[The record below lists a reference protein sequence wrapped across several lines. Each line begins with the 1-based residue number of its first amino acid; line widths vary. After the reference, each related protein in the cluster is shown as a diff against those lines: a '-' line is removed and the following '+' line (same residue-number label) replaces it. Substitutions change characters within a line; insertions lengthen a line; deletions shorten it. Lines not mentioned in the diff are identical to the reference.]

1 MDARGQR
8 WALEPSGVTLMAC
21 QRWES
26 GPLPRETHPAAQKM
40 RPRTNAPR
48 AHASVN
54 GIGCAS
60 ASCTAMLTTPM
71 PLTMCQVLCGSTR
84 GKCPVGPLLE

>member
-8 WALEPSGVTLMAC
+8 WALEPMRGVTFMAC

-71 PLTMCQVLCGSTR
+71 PLTMCRVLCGSTR
-84 GKCPVGPLLE
+84 GK

>member
-1 MDARGQR
+1 MRSAVGTRAVARCYING
-8 WALEPSGVTLMAC
+8 C

-71 PLTMCQVLCGSTR
+71 PLTMCRVLCGSTR
-84 GKCPVGPLLE
+84 GK